1 MKKRLFFVVI
11 LLGIILFA
19 GCVSQPPTQEA
30 PVQSIQENE
39 VTPIEPSV
47 RIIMLS
53 DFEHSD
59 FCKLY
64 ACLKEDS
71 WSLRS
76 GGTNNIYKNNIY
88 PKVTTEVVSSGEEVN
103 GFGIIFYYRDQL
115 SEDDLQIIYTFLN
128 SVDTEKELTNI
139 QPYIQINIEKQVPQ
153 INQAIPS
160 TFSSYQ
166 VYAGKV
172 GQQQIV
178 SLKKINDDI
187 QASQTNIEKLGDLVV
202 SGEEGG
208 TCVVREINMWS
219 ESKSA
224 IDGAYVIGKIPNA
237 CPKTEV
243 SYYEEKDL
251 RTLNGRIWYKVESG
265 NIVGWITDSFVI
277 QKK

>member
-1 MKKRLFFVVI
+1 MKKILFFGVI
-11 LLGIILFA
+11 LLGIILFT
-19 GCVSQPPTQEA
+19 GCVSQPPTQEL
-30 PVQSIQENE
+30 PVQPIQKSEE
-39 VTPIEPSV
+39 TPIEPSV
-47 RIIMLS
+47 RILTLP
-53 DFEHSD
+53 DFENSD

-76 GGTNNIYKNNIY
+76 GGTNNVYKNNIY
-88 PKVTTEVVSSGEEVN
+88 PTVTTEVVSSGEDVN
-103 GFGIIFYYRDQL
+103 NFGLVFYYRNQL
-115 SEDDLQIIYTFLN
+115 SEDDLQIIYTFLK

-139 QPYIQINIEKQVPQ
+139 QPYIQTNIEKQVPQ

-178 SLKKINDDI
+178 SLQKINDNI
-187 QASQTNIEKLGDLVV
+187 QESQTNIEKLGDLVV
-202 SGEEGG
+202 SGEEVG
-208 TCVVREINMWS
+208 TCVVNEINMWS

-224 IDGAYVIGKIPNA
+224 LDGAYVIGKIPNA

-243 SYYEEKDL
+243 SYYEERDL